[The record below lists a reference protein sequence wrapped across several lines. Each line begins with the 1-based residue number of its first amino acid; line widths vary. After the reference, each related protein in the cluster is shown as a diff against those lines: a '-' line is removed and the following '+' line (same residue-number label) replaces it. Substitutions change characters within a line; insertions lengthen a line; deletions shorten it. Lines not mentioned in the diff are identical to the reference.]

1 MDATDLIEQ
10 AQRWLARQTQ
20 LRAEAERLG
29 DAQSIA
35 AIDAEIAE
43 TESTIAQLQ
52 TLV

>member
-1 MDATDLIEQ
+1 MNATDLIEQ

-20 LRAEAERLG
+20 LRAEAERLC

-35 AIDAEIAE
+35 AIDADIAE

-52 TLV
+52 TLA